1 MKVRHIVDEK
11 VLLLQLKTGNEQA
24 FEQLYNL
31 YSVRLHG
38 FLLKLVKDDEIAQDL
53 LQDIFIKIWE
63 NRETFDTRKNFR
75 PYLFRVAENS
85 VIDFFRKVA
94 CNKKLEMK
102 LSLAFN
108 EVYSHIEETIFS
120 RENGAILNQ
129 AIEQL
134 PPQCKLVFTL
144 CKLEGKS
151 YKEVS
156 QMLGISVATISNH
169 LQKAAQ
175 VIRQKV
181 LLSDYM
187 AVVFAYLIN
196 RYF

>member
-1 MKVRHIVDEK
+1 MRHIVDEK
-11 VLLLQLKTGNEQA
+11 VLLLQLKAGNERA

-31 YSVRLHG
+31 YSLRLYG

-53 LQDIFIKIWE
+53 LQDVFIKIWQ
-63 NRETFDTRKNFR
+63 NRDAFDTGKNFR
-75 PYLFRVAENS
+75 PYLFRIAENS
-85 VIDFFRKVA
+85 VVDFFRKVA
-94 CNKKLEMK
+94 CDKMLEKK
-102 LSLAFN
+102 LSLAYS
-108 EVYSHIEETIFS
+108 EIYSHIEETIFS
-120 RENGAILNQ
+120 RENGVILNQ

-169 LQKAAQ
+169 LQKASQ
-175 VIRQKV
+175 VIRRKV
-181 LLSDYM
+181 LVSDCM
-187 AVVFAYLIN
+187 GVVFMCMIN
-196 RYF
+196 KFF